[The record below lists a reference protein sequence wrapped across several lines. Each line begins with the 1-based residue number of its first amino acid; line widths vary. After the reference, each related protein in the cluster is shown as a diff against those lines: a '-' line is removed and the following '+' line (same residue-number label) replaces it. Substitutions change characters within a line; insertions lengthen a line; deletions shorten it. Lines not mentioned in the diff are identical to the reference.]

1 MTVSSWSGIV
11 QKLLERPV
19 VGPDGGGID
28 VLVGAVLA
36 VTADAENDGVD
47 APLVVEASVRGA
59 LVPHGL
65 LECAYLGAAGVGMVR
80 RVGLMDGGR
89 DAGLAEFCQVCGDFL
104 GSLAVQ

>member
-59 LVPHGL
+59 VFTEEVGAVALVPHGL
-65 LECAYLGAAGVGMVR
+65 LEFAYLGAAGVGMVR
-80 RVGLMDGGR
+80 RGGLVGGGGGAR
-89 DAGLAEFCQVCGDFL
+89 ARGIL
-104 GSLAVQ
+104 